1 MSGLLHPLGHL
12 PHGTEGEGGQSGLH
26 VEEPQAG
33 STTNACV
40 AVEELLALLASYVIR
55 KVLFSICGEGIV
67 GYGEVGPRLMS
78 SAV

>member
-1 MSGLLHPLGHL
+1 M
-12 PHGTEGEGGQSGLH
+12 
-26 VEEPQAG
+26 EEPQAG